1 MDISSIF
8 QTWLN
13 VLTKPGEEVFAAE
26 REKDSATLKTAL
38 VWIILASVI
47 AALLATLRA
56 RIFSS
61 QLGGLGQIVE
71 LLPADLQEGIGPA
84 MAIDTAGGTALSL
97 LSIISGPLSFLIS
110 VGIYHLIASV
120 FGGRG
125 QFGRYAYLSATFMAP
140 LMIVSSLLIFVPILG
155 FCLTIFLGIYQ
166 VVLTFYATKVEYQL
180 SQGRAIV
187 VVLVPLLAVL
197 LLAACG
203 LAVPLA
209 WHFNRRSAVAHDHH

>member
-61 QLGGLGQIVE
+61 QLGGLGQFVE

-166 VVLTFYATKVEYQL
+166 VVLTFYATKVEYKL

-187 VVLVPLLAVL
+187 VILVPVLAAL
-197 LLAACG
+197 ILAACVLAAVFG
-203 LAVPLA
+203 LVFSTAASSGP
-209 WHFNRRSAVAHDHH
+209 

>member
-8 QTWLN
+8 QTWVN

-61 QLGGLGQIVE
+61 QLGGLGQFVE

-125 QFGRYAYLSATFMAP
+125 QFGRYAYLSATFNAP
-140 LMIVSSLLIFVPILG
+140 LLIVGSLLVFVPFLG
-155 FCLTIFLGIYQ
+155 FCLTIILGIYQ
-166 VVLTFYATKVEYQL
+166 VVLTYYATKVEYKL

-187 VVLVPLLAVL
+187 VILVPVLAAL
-197 LLAACG
+197 ILAACVLAAVFG
-203 LAVPLA
+203 LVFSTAASSGP
-209 WHFNRRSAVAHDHH
+209 

>member
-187 VVLVPLLAVL
+187 VVLVPILAVL

-203 LAVPLA
+203 LAVLFSLFFSTAASSGP
-209 WHFNRRSAVAHDHH
+209 

>member
-61 QLGGLGQIVE
+61 QLGGLGQFVE

-97 LSIISGPLSFLIS
+97 LSIIFGPLSFLIS

-125 QFGRYAYLSATFMAP
+125 QFGRFAYLSATFMAP

-187 VVLVPLLAVL
+187 VVLVPLLAML

-203 LAVPLA
+203 LAVFFSFIFSTVVSNGP
-209 WHFNRRSAVAHDHH
+209 

>member
-61 QLGGLGQIVE
+61 QLGGLGQFVE

-97 LSIISGPLSFLIS
+97 LSIIFGPLSFLIS

-125 QFGRYAYLSATFMAP
+125 QFGRYAYLSATFNAP
-140 LMIVSSLLIFVPILG
+140 LLIVGSLLVFVPFLG
-155 FCLTIFLGIYQ
+155 F
-166 VVLTFYATKVEYQL
+166 
-180 SQGRAIV
+180 
-187 VVLVPLLAVL
+187 
-197 LLAACG
+197 
-203 LAVPLA
+203 
-209 WHFNRRSAVAHDHH
+209 

>member
-1 MDISSIF
+1 MWSCCR
-8 QTWLN
+8 
-13 VLTKPGEEVFAAE
+13 LTSK
-26 REKDSATLKTAL
+26 K
-38 VWIILASVI
+38 
-47 AALLATLRA
+47 
-56 RIFSS
+56 
-61 QLGGLGQIVE
+61 GLG
-71 LLPADLQEGIGPA
+71 LPWQSTRP
-84 MAIDTAGGTALSL
+84 GGQALSL

-203 LAVPLA
+203 LAVTL
-209 WHFNRRSAVAHDHH
+209 

>member
-1 MDISSIF
+1 MDFSSIF
-8 QTWLN
+8 QTWVT
-13 VLTKPGEEVFAAE
+13 VLTKPGEEALEVE
-26 REKDSATLKTAL
+26 RQKPSATLKTAL
-38 VWIILASVI
+38 VWIILTSVI

-61 QLGGLGQIVE
+61 QLGGLGQFVE
-71 LLPADLQEGIGPA
+71 LLPADLQEEIGP
-84 MAIDTAGGTALSL
+84 ILGFETTGGTALSL
-97 LSIISGPLSFLIS
+97 LPIITGPLSFLIS
-110 VGIYHLIASV
+110 VGIYHVIASV

-203 LAVPLA
+203 LAVFFSFIFSTVVSNGP
-209 WHFNRRSAVAHDHH
+209 